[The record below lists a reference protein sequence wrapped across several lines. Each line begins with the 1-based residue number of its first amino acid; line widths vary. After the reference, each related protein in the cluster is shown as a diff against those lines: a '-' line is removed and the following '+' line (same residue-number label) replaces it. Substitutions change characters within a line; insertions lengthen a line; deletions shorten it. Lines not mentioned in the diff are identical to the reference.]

1 MARPRKGSG
10 SADHRVMRDL
20 VQSSGCLECFRRFLY
35 EVLREG
41 KCCGMDRKG
50 GTVVIADGDEGGRA
64 LASAA
69 LSRAG
74 YEVVEVSTGAAVL
87 ETLDTRTVALV
98 VLEVGLADMTGYEVC
113 REIRATRG
121 EDLPIFFLSGLRTE
135 PLDRVAGLLLGA
147 DDFIVKPFDPDELV
161 ARVRR
166 FVNRST
172 ATREIEARDPRSPQL
187 TRRELEVLNLLVEG
201 RRQKEIAEQL
211 VISQKTVATHIQNLL
226 GKFGVHSRA
235 ELIARA
241 YLLGHAGNAAR
252 HPDTLVAGASA
263 L

>member
-1 MARPRKGSG
+1 
-10 SADHRVMRDL
+10 
-20 VQSSGCLECFRRFLY
+20 
-35 EVLREG
+35 
-41 KCCGMDRKG
+41 MDRKG
-50 GTVVIADGDEGGRA
+50 GTIVIADGDEGGRA

-74 YEVVEVSTGAAVL
+74 YEVVEVSTGTAAL
-87 ETLDTRTVALV
+87 ETVEKTPVALV
-98 VLEVGLADMTGYEVC
+98 VLEVGLPDMTGYEVC
-113 REIRATRG
+113 HEIRTERG

-166 FVNRST
+166 FVNRRPM
-172 ATREIEARDPRSPQL
+172 AREVDGRDARSPHL
-187 TRRELEVLNLLVEG
+187 TQRELEVLNLLVEG

-241 YLLGHAGNAAR
+241 YLLGHAG
-252 HPDTLVAGASA
+252 TVLAGAA
-263 L
+263 AV

>member
-1 MARPRKGSG
+1 
-10 SADHRVMRDL
+10 
-20 VQSSGCLECFRRFLY
+20 
-35 EVLREG
+35 
-41 KCCGMDRKG
+41 MDRKG

-74 YEVVEVSTGAAVL
+74 YEVVDVGTGAAVL
-87 ETLDTRTVALV
+87 EALETRTVALV
-98 VLEVGLADMTGYEVC
+98 VLEVGLPDMTGYEVC

-121 EDLPIFFLSGLRTE
+121 EDLPVFFLSGLRTE

-166 FVNRST
+166 FVNRSR
-172 ATREIEARDPRSPQL
+172 ATREVEARDPRSPQL

-252 HPDTLVAGASA
+252 HPGTLVAGASA

>member
-1 MARPRKGSG
+1 
-10 SADHRVMRDL
+10 
-20 VQSSGCLECFRRFLY
+20 
-35 EVLREG
+35 
-41 KCCGMDRKG
+41 MDRKV
-50 GTVVIADGDEGGRA
+50 GTIVIADGDDNGRA
-64 LASAA
+64 LAAAA

-74 YEVVEVSTGAAVL
+74 YETFEVSTGSAA
-87 ETLDTRTVALV
+87 LDAVRANGVALV
-98 VLEVGLADMTGYEVC
+98 VLEVGLPDMTGYEVC
-113 REIRATRG
+113 RELRSERG
-121 EDLPIFFLSGLRTE
+121 DELPIFFLSGLRTE

-166 FVNRST
+166 FVNRKP
-172 ATREIEARDPRSPQL
+172 ALTRDVMVGDHGSPQL
-187 TRRELEVLNLLVEG
+187 TRREIEVPNLLVEG
-201 RRQKEIAEQL
+201 QRQKEIAAQL

-241 YLLGHAGNAAR
+241 YLLGHAGNGNAA
-252 HPDTLVAGASA
+252 TA